1 MKLSIFLP
9 VFLSLPV
16 TGALASECLDTGV
29 QGDGWGWDGQQSCRI
44 DISPGECIDFDGDG
58 WGWNGVE
65 SCLTNVQTQP
75 GGQANVQPTGV
86 GANNDVDFAVQPTG
100 QTTSYTIGDDGD
112 QNNILPSGSGRFT
125 DNGNGSFT
133 DTITGLTWLGVR
145 QCITEQ
151 TWSDA
156 IGFSNQLGAASEV
169 CPALN
174 DGSSAGEWR
183 LPNINELRSI
193 VDYSQQSPAFV
204 AGIPFSG
211 TWDGFP
217 WGHYWSSTSFIA
229 APDQN
234 AWIVDSSFGQVSVRA
249 KSNLARTFAVRD

>member
-1 MKLSIFLP
+1 MKLF
-9 VFLSLPV
+9 VFIPAVLLSLPV
-16 TGALASECLDTGV
+16 TGAIAGECVDTGV

-58 WGWNGVE
+58 WGWDGVE
-65 SCLTNVQTQP
+65 SCLTNVQTNGT
-75 GGQANVQPTGV
+75 GGASSDEVFSVP
-86 GANNDVDFAVQPTG
+86 PTG

-112 QNNILPSGSGRFT
+112 QNNLLLTGSGRFT

-133 DTITGLTWLGVR
+133 DELTGLTWLGVR

-151 TWSDA
+151 AWSDA
-156 IGFSNQLGAASEV
+156 IGFTNQLGAASDV
-169 CPALN
+169 CPTLN

-193 VDYSQQSPAFV
+193 VDYSQQSPAFA

-217 WGHYWSSTSFIA
+217 WSWYWSSTSFVA
-229 APDQN
+229 DAGQF
-234 AWIVDSSFGQVSVRA
+234 AWIVDSSFGQVNVRD
-249 KSNLARTFAVRD
+249 KNNLSRTFAVRD